1 MSQIG
6 RKLLDAMPSDI
17 AAIGE
22 EFSRAIHE
30 DHRSRKA
37 RRARVRRAIIVV
49 AVMGVGSGTA
59 LAAKLALAPGYVLN
73 PCIAHA
79 IEKPGLYTSLE
90 EIHKAC
96 HLPGRA
102 TPRESPPP
110 PLRLPNGSS
119 PGVRRTRIGDTTRR
133 ERAAHVP
140 LQHRVGGGR

>member
-1 MSQIG
+1 VSQIS

-79 IEKPGLYTSLE
+79 IQKPGLYTSLE
-90 EIHKAC
+90 EMHKAC

-110 PLRLPNGSS
+110 PLRLPNASS
-119 PGVRRTRIGDTTRR
+119 PGVRRARIAGTMRG

-140 LQHRVGGGR
+140 LQRVVGGT

>member
-1 MSQIG
+1 VSQID
-6 RKLLDAMPSDI
+6 RKLLAAMPSDI

-73 PCIAHA
+73 PCVAHA

-90 EIHKAC
+90 EMHKAC

-110 PLRLPNGSS
+110 PLPQPNASS
-119 PGVRRTRIGDTTRR
+119 PGVRRSRIGDTMRR
-133 ERAAHVP
+133 ERTTHGLSGAGAD
-140 LQHRVGGGR
+140 R